1 MHDDTPTQKRRRSAP
16 LLWGSGALAATL
28 LILGV
33 SGTLSTWTTA
43 LVHNDTNTTTAQ
55 GAVALSE
62 SSGGVTCVDTAT
74 TTTNDATC
82 STINKYGGTTLDPD
96 GTNSATTTVV
106 MTNTG
111 TAAGDLTLDAA
122 ACSKSG
128 GAATATSS
136 VCDSVQVTVT
146 CDGAVKYGPATL
158 TAFDAAGPVSIAGLA
173 AGAAS
178 TCAIKV
184 ALPSGSPAGV
194 SGQTALQ
201 QLNWTLTK
209 V

>member
-1 MHDDTPTQKRRRSAP
+1 MHDHHENTKRRRSAP
-16 LLWGSGALAATL
+16 LLWGSGAIAAAL

-43 LVHNDTNTTTAQ
+43 LVHNDVNTTSAQ

-62 SSGGVTCVDTAT
+62 SSGGATCVDTAT
-74 TTTNDATC
+74 TTTNEATC
-82 STINKYGGTTLDPD
+82 STINKYGGSVLDPD
-96 GTNSATTTVV
+96 GVNSATATVQ

-111 TAAGDLTLDAA
+111 TATGDLTLDAD
-122 ACSKSG
+122 ACSTSG
-128 GAATATSS
+128 GATTSTS
-136 VCDSVQVTVT
+136 NLCDYVQVTVT
-146 CDGAVKYGPATL
+146 CDGTVKYGPATL
-158 TAFDAAGPVSIAGLA
+158 SAFAAAGPATIGTLTPSA
-173 AGAAS
+173 ATS
-178 TCAIKV
+178 CTLV
-184 ALPSGSPAGV
+184 VTLPSGSPAGV